1 MDFSYF
7 INNILKFMKT
17 NLIRFH
23 NYKFND
29 CFRCFTHVLLSWDI
43 GLLIRFYV
51 LKIMIFILK
60 IILL

>member
-29 CFRCFTHVLLSWDI
+29 CFRCFTHVLLSWGHRTVDT
-43 GLLIRFYV
+43 
-51 LKIMIFILK
+51 ILCA
-60 IILL
+60 